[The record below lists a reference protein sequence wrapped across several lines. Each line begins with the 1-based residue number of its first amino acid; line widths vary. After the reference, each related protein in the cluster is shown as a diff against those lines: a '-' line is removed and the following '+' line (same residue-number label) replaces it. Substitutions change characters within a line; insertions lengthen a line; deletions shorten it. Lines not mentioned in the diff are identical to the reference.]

1 MAQVYAV
8 YFNRDFHPGEHW
20 LDDVLPAPADGEAH
34 VPGTHRPRADD
45 SDRKQHWQK
54 GQLFS
59 EATAANP
66 DLLPCFTGVFV
77 EKAEGQVWDA
87 QQLCFVDPPTVVYDD
102 DDVQHL
108 HDRGFTSAAAAL
120 AAHKEHKAATSRKPK
135 RSR

>member
-20 LDDVLPAPADGEAH
+20 LDDVLPEPAEGEAH
-34 VPGTHRPRADD
+34 VPGKHRPRADD

-77 EKAEGQVWDA
+77 EKRDGQVWDRYF
-87 QQLCFVDPPTVVYDD
+87 LRFVDPPKVVYDD

-108 HDRGFTSAAAAL
+108 HDQGFTGAAVAL
-120 AAHKEHKAATSRKPK
+120 DAHKKFKARLAR
-135 RSR
+135 